1 MRSENTMY
9 TLKLTFDQPYGIL
22 AAIWWKNQSKSLSDN
37 EMRAKNVECT
47 QLCDAIME
55 NCLKKLP
62 RLK

>member
-22 AAIWWKNQSKSLSDN
+22 AAFWWKNLSKSLSDN

-47 QLCDAIME
+47 PLCDAIME
-55 NCLKKLP
+55 NC
-62 RLK
+62 